1 MVRRAGLAVLCFK
14 ASASHSIIGCFYGS
28 YLGLAF
34 GVAIC
39 LLTLYMAPVFN
50 PTHALRSPIDRQAH
64 EEVIAFINQKLE
76 DTMGEAATSPYV
88 VPERPRNEHP
98 DEKSRILP
106 MTHSSPKHI

>member
-1 MVRRAGLAVLCFK
+1 MTVLCFK
-14 ASASHSIIGCFYGS
+14 ASASHSIIGRFYGS

-39 LLTLYMAPVFN
+39 LLTFNFVPGFFPN
-50 PTHALRSPIDRQAH
+50 PTSSLRNPIDRQAH

-88 VPERPRNEHP
+88 VPERHP
-98 DEKSRILP
+98 DAKSRILP